1 MDPKQR
7 EKCLKEVQLMKPLQH
22 PNIIQYLDS
31 FTYNNELIIITEWA
45 SKGDLKKVIKYHIEE
60 EIPIEESKIW
70 EYIIQISS
78 ALKHMHQKKIMHR
91 DLKPANIFVSHD
103 NSLKIGDLGLGRA
116 FTS

>member
-1 MDPKQR
+1 
-7 EKCLKEVQLMKPLQH
+7 MKPLQH

-70 EYIIQISS
+70 EYII
-78 ALKHMHQKKIMHR
+78 
-91 DLKPANIFVSHD
+91 
-103 NSLKIGDLGLGRA
+103 
-116 FTS
+116 